1 MRQLNVKDEQK
12 IQIGTTVN
20 LKAKAVTYNNLTKN
34 VTDKTAFT
42 ILSGGDKVT
51 LQDGKLICKDKEGTV
66 QLMASYVASIGD
78 NSYTLYTQPVT
89 LTLTKE
95 AVPPVDDDISSGD
108 VSSQPDNSDNTS
120 SGTNGSVSSSG
131 QATTSNSQGTGNT
144 SDNLVQ
150 TGVMYSLIIVMIAV
164 IACAAFI
171 ITAKRK
177 ESYTEDND

>member
-1 MRQLNVKDEQK
+1 M
-12 IQIGTTVN
+12 
-20 LKAKAVTYNNLTKN
+20 
-34 VTDKTAFT
+34 
-42 ILSGGDKVT
+42 
-51 LQDGKLICKDKEGTV
+51 ICKDKEGTV

-95 AVPPVDDDISSGD
+95 AVPPVDDGEDDDISSGD

>member
-1 MRQLNVKDEQK
+1 MKDEQK

-78 NSYTLYTQPVT
+78 NSYTLDTQPVT

-95 AVPPVDDDISSGD
+95 AVPPVDDGEDDDISSGD

-131 QATTSNSQGTGNT
+131 QAPTSNSQGTGNT